1 MRSKSGMLDSATVNK
16 LILLYVLDKMEV
28 ALQEGVILD
37 MVTENNWLNYM
48 DCQVALCDLIKSNL
62 ITNVATK
69 GCNPRYAITSDSRE
83 GLKHYYINIPSS
95 LRENIADVIKQNKF
109 KYRKKQDYFSD
120 YFKNND
126 GTYTVILK
134 IESATA
140 TLMELKLTVQNP
152 TKAKWLYKT
161 WGDKAST
168 IYEFLLENL
177 ID

>member
-1 MRSKSGMLDSATVNK
+1 MLDSATVNK
-16 LILLYVLDKMEV
+16 LILLYALDKMEV
-28 ALQEGVILD
+28 PLQEGVILD
-37 MVTENNWLNYM
+37 MVTENNWLGYM
-48 DCQVALCDLIKSNL
+48 DCKVALCDLIKNNL

-95 LRENIADVIKQNKF
+95 LRENIAEVIKQNKF

-120 YFKNND
+120 YYKNND

-140 TLMELKLTVQNP
+140 PLMELKLVVQNRNN
-152 TKAKWLYKT
+152 AKWLFKN
-161 WGDKAST
+161 WGDKASS
-168 IYEFLLENL
+168 IYEFILENL
-177 ID
+177 VE